1 MENESPVKRWS
12 HLHKKI
18 YRPDQVWQTGNTRDM
33 IHPILPL
40 IAYMSRFF
48 TLRPGDIVLT
58 GTPEGVAAL
67 KPGDAL
73 TVSLNQHQLSTRI
86 I

>member
-1 MENESPVKRWS
+1 MTLTVNDRVRQ
-12 HLHKKI
+12 H
-18 YRPDQVWQTGNTRDM
+18 GNTRDM

-40 IAYMSRFF
+40 IAYISRFF

-58 GTPEGVAAL
+58 GTPERVAAL
-67 KPGDAL
+67 KSGNVLAL
-73 TVSLNQHQLSTRI
+73 SLNQHQLTTRI